1 MKTTISIP
9 GRRNSAVPGLHS
21 RLMKYYLM
29 LGSIVA
35 FVWMVIVTN
44 P

>member
-1 MKTTISIP
+1 MKTSIP
-9 GRRNSAVPGLHS
+9 FPGKRNSVVPGIHS